1 MKTNIIF
8 FFSAV
13 FSFFAPIQMLVII
26 LMITI
31 LIDTVIK
38 LISLKKISKETNR
51 PYREVFKSKL
61 LRQGYLYKTA
71 GYLIMALAIFPIDY
85 YALTPFIHS
94 ILKLWNINALINTT
108 AICTNVLLAILC
120 LMEISSINENW
131 FAISKNNIL
140 RSVSNSFNK
149 IRKNIKKVT
158 GAYKETKDDVL

>member
-1 MKTNIIF
+1 MKTNLIF

-38 LISLKKISKETNR
+38 LISLKKIAKENNR

-71 GYLIMALAIFPIDY
+71 GYLIMVLAIFPIDY

-108 AICTNVLLAILC
+108 AICTNVLLVILC
-120 LMEISSINENW
+120 LMEVSSINENW
-131 FAISKNNIL
+131 FDISKNNIL
-140 RSVSNSFNK
+140 KSVSNSFHK
-149 IRKNIKKVT
+149 IRKNIKTVT
-158 GAYKETKDDVL
+158 SAYKETKDDVL